1 MSQKFMAAPPA
12 SAAAEAPTLEQLAE
26 RARRGPGLWTRFRR
40 NRLAVLGAL
49 LLIVLYGSALFAPVI
64 SPYDPDA
71 VDLRATKAMPSLQ
84 HPFGTDRLG
93 RDTLARSLY
102 GGRISLSIGLV
113 AVGIS
118 VVIGVLLGAVAGF
131 YGRAVDNVIT
141 AAVDVLLSIP
151 SLFLLII
158 AVSFYR
164 NSGLASLYLIM
175 AVIGLTSWMRICR
188 LVRGEVLSLKERE
201 FVQAA
206 RLLGNRDAG
215 IVWRHILPNTFAS
228 IIVAA
233 TLGVGSIIIFES
245 SLSFLGLGV
254 QPPTATWGSM
264 LREAQSVQIL
274 AEQPWIAFFPG
285 LLIVL
290 TVLGFNFLGDGL
302 RDALDPFHSRRA

>member
-1 MSQKFMAAPPA
+1 
-12 SAAAEAPTLEQLAE
+12 
-26 RARRGPGLWTRFRR
+26 RA
-40 NRLAVLGAL
+40 
-49 LLIVLYGSALFAPVI
+49 
-64 SPYDPDA
+64 
-71 VDLRATKAMPSLQ
+71 
-84 HPFGTDRLG
+84 
-93 RDTLARSLY
+93 LY
-102 GGRISLSIGLV
+102 GGRISLSIGIV

-118 VVIGVLLGAVAGF
+118 VAIGVLLGALAGF
-131 YGRAVDNVIT
+131 YGGVADNLIT

-175 AVIGLTSWMRICR
+175 AVVGLTSWMRICR
-188 LVRGEVLSLKERE
+188 LGRGEGLFVKGRG

-206 RLLGNRDAG
+206 RVVGNRGAR
-215 IVWRHILPNTFAS
+215 IVAPPILPTIFAS

-245 SLSFLGLGV
+245 SLRFLGLGV

-302 RDALDPFHSRRA
+302 RDALDPFHARRA